1 MAPDVMDLE
10 DRARAYLIF
19 HEGADLCDDC
29 LARAVGMPAAQART
43 VLARL
48 AKSAGILRDRWMCT
62 ACHAQTLVTRAVP
75 NRTFALGHR
84 SRHRLRRIA

>member
-1 MAPDVMDLE
+1 
-10 DRARAYLIF
+10 
-19 HEGADLCDDC
+19 
-29 LARAVGMPAAQART
+29 
-43 VLARL
+43 
-48 AKSAGILRDRWMCT
+48 MCT